1 MSIFHIIQI
10 FVFKKCFLL
19 MLLCTFKNSPIMF
32 PKVIFSS
39 IYNFSIIFL
48 KAMMF
53 IMIAYKKQTK
63 EYKTRVNLFF

>member
-1 MSIFHIIQI
+1 
-10 FVFKKCFLL
+10 

-39 IYNFSIIFL
+39 IYNFCIIFL

-53 IMIAYKKQTK
+53 IMIAYKKQK
-63 EYKTRVNLFF
+63 SIKPGLIYFFKVFIM

>member
-1 MSIFHIIQI
+1 
-10 FVFKKCFLL
+10 

-32 PKVIFSS
+32 LKVIFSS
-39 IYNFSIIFL
+39 IYNFCIIFL

-53 IMIAYKKQTK
+53 IMIAYKKKTK